1 MHNYTAT
8 TQNAYQYKYN
18 GKELQETGNLD
29 YGWRQYMPDIGRWFG
44 IDPMAEKS
52 HAIMPYRYSFNN
64 PMSYVDPDGLWEI
77 RVETVKGQKVMTF
90 VAQKDDTVETLAQQT
105 GLNLE
110 DLQKGLAG
118 EDISEGKALQK
129 LGIEKIDKMIIVI
142 NKLINTQ
149 DRARSSNCWGTCI
162 SFGKNGRV
170 SFNLTKDSD
179 NNPTGI
185 IGDPNKADE
194 ILQNEF
200 KQTDKPKFGDIR
212 RYAYA
217 DGNKRSEEDFTRYG
231 YNQVNDGAKAGG
243 TSHYATFLL
252 QNGSGTVYIFSKN
265 GSTEKGLWNVNSEST
280 LLGDKDGYGQPT
292 PIGKGS
298 PNYTKK

>member
-1 MHNYTAT
+1 MDL
-8 TQNAYQYKYN
+8 K
-18 GKELQETGNLD
+18 
-29 YGWRQYMPDIGRWFG
+29 
-44 IDPMAEKS
+44 AEKS
-52 HAIMPYRYSFNN
+52 FDITPYRYSFNN
-64 PMSYVDPDGLWEI
+64 PILFKDPDGLWEI

-105 GLNLE
+105 GLNLG

-179 NNPTGI
+179 NNTTGI

-217 DGNKRSEEDFTRYG
+217 DGNKRFEKNFAESN
-231 YNQVNDGAKAGG
+231 YNQVNDGTKAGG

-252 QNGSGTVYIFSKN
+252 QNGSGTVYVFSKN
-265 GSTEKGLWNVNSEST
+265 GAGSEGLWNVNPEST
-280 LLGDKDGYGQPT
+280 FLGDIGYGQSA

-298 PNYTKK
+298 PNYTRK